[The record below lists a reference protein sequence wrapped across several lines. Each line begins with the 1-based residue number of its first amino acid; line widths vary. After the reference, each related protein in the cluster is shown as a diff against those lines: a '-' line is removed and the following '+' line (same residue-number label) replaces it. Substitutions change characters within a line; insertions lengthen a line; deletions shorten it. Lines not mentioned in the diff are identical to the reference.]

1 MSMGVCKIHILC
13 IFSKCFIHFYLIF
26 WYCFQMLCTH
36 KPGCVACFSKRI
48 FSSLALS
55 SALIGTPHS
64 SRGIIFPWK
73 GHLRNKGKEFMTSEW
88 KYIYKFFRIACALI
102 LESSGKTLRLVIRHR
117 DPINITCKH
126 IQNIKEIIRV
136 ICVFVLKRQYILP
149 PLRGVVTNEWCSC
162 CIMFAVYAIPLSCYS
177 PI

>member
-1 MSMGVCKIHILC
+1 MHILKVFYSLLPNILILFPDAMYTQTWLRCLLLKAHLFFSGSVFC
-13 IFSKCFIHFYLIF
+13 INRNPTLIPRNYLS
-26 WYCFQMLCTH
+26 ME
-36 KPGCVACFSKRI
+36 R
-48 FSSLALS
+48 ALEKQRKKN
-55 SALIGTPHS
+55 I
-64 SRGIIFPWK
+64 
-73 GHLRNKGKEFMTSEW
+73 MTSEW
-88 KYIYKFFRIACALI
+88 QYIYMFFHIACALI

-149 PLRGVVTNEWCSC
+149 PLRGVVTSEWCSC

>member
-1 MSMGVCKIHILC
+1 M
-13 IFSKCFIHFYLIF
+13 
-26 WYCFQMLCTH
+26 
-36 KPGCVACFSKRI
+36 
-48 FSSLALS
+48 
-55 SALIGTPHS
+55 
-64 SRGIIFPWK
+64 
-73 GHLRNKGKEFMTSEW
+73 
-88 KYIYKFFRIACALI
+88 FFHIACALI

-162 CIMFAVYAIPLSCYS
+162 CITFAVYAIPLSCYS